1 MAQNQFFY
9 HLHTLYCFSVMILSV
24 IQLDSLKFRVS
35 SGRCSTNAFSE
46 IRSFSEPL
54 LFHLFRDHAAERA
67 VYIAVLWI
75 FRSAIVIVPLIVL
88 FELFRWRQRRTPSGA
103 T

>member
-24 IQLDSLKFRVS
+24 IKLDSLKFRVS

-54 LFHLFRDHAAERA
+54 LFHLFA
-67 VYIAVLWI
+67 V
-75 FRSAIVIVPLIVL
+75 SSSSELINQTL
-88 FELFRWRQRRTPSGA
+88 PHGSSYCTY
-103 T
+103 